1 MKAMGTGVCMAKLDR
16 CHNIAD
22 LRNAARRRLPKGVFE
37 YVDRGTEDELALA
50 NNRIVYEKAKLLNR
64 VLVDTSDIQLGTT
77 IFGKP
82 STMPLAIAPT
92 GVAGM
97 CWYEGEFELAKGAAA
112 AGVPFTMATP
122 ANTSMEKIAK
132 EAQGRL
138 WFQLYMWR
146 DKELSDELVLRAARA
161 GFETLIWTVDAGHSF
176 NREYNARNGFN
187 TPYRLNARSALDAL
201 MHPEWLAT
209 VLGRYIATTGMPRHV
224 NYPKQ
229 YQAKFTGGGG
239 AKAQHANKL
248 SWADADRLRAIWPGK
263 LVIKG
268 IMRVEDAE
276 EAVRRGVDG
285 IVISNH
291 GGRNMDSAP
300 SPLEVLPAIAQA
312 VRGRTTIFVDSGVR
326 RGSDIVKALA
336 LGADCVLAGRATLY
350 GVATAG
356 QVGVEKALGI
366 LKKEM
371 LQTMAYIGRQRVDEI
386 SSDDLW
392 NGPPIP

>member
-1 MKAMGTGVCMAKLDR
+1 MDGLDR

-37 YVDRGTEDELALA
+37 YVDRGTEDEIALA
-50 NNRIVYEKAKLLNR
+50 NNRSAFEKAKLLNR
-64 VLVDTSDIQLGTT
+64 VLVDVSDIQLGTT
-77 IFGKP
+77 ILGGQ
-82 STMPLAIAPT
+82 SALPLAVAPT
-92 GVAGM
+92 GVAGL
-97 CWYEGEFELAKGAAA
+97 CWYEGELELAKGAAA

-132 EAQGRL
+132 EAHGRL

-146 DKELSDELVLRAARA
+146 EKELSDELVRRAAGA
-161 GFETLIWTVDAGHSF
+161 GFETLIWTVDIGHSF

-187 TPYRLNARSALDAL
+187 SPYRFNARSALDAL
-201 MHPEWLAT
+201 KHPQWLVT
-209 VLGRYIATTGMPRHV
+209 VLGRYVATTGMPRHV

-229 YQAKFTGGGG
+229 YQAKFTSG
-239 AKAQHANKL
+239 AGRKGRHADKV
-248 SWADADRLRAIWPGK
+248 SWADVDRLRAIWPGK

-268 IMRVEDAE
+268 IMRVEDAK
-276 EAVRRGVDG
+276 EAVSHGVDG

-312 VRGRTTIFVDSGVR
+312 VRGRTSIFVDGGVR
-326 RGSDIVKALA
+326 RGSDIVKAIA
-336 LGADCVLAGRATLY
+336 LGADCVLTGRATLY

-356 QVGVEKALGI
+356 QNGVEKALGI
-366 LKKEM
+366 LKREM
-371 LQTMAYIGRQRVDEI
+371 LQTMAYIGRQRVGDI
-386 SSDDLW
+386 CSDDLW
-392 NGPPIP
+392 NGPQVQQSVCRPAIP